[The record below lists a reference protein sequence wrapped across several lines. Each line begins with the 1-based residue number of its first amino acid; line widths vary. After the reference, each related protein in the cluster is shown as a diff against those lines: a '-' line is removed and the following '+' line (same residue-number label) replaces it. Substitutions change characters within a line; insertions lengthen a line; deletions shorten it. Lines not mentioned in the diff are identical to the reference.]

1 MEIDYVHIVTTMTH
15 SKEALGQLG
24 KYVISG
30 GTAVLVHMLLL
41 LGFVELL
48 GLHKVLATT
57 IGFAVGSAVNYTLQY
72 HFVFRSTCPHLHS
85 VFKYVVVTTAMLGL
99 NSLLFWFLITS
110 LALWYMAAQAL
121 TISIIFLLNFVV
133 NRSFTFSPGAAPDLG
148 GDPR

>member
-1 MEIDYVHIVTTMTH
+1 MTH

-85 VFKYVVVTTAMLGL
+85 AFKYVVVTTAMLGL
-99 NSLLFWFLITS
+99 NSLLFWVLITS

-121 TISIIFLLNFVV
+121 TISIIFLLNFLV
-133 NRSFTFSPGAAPDLG
+133 NRSFTFSPGAAPDMG
-148 GDPR
+148 GESR